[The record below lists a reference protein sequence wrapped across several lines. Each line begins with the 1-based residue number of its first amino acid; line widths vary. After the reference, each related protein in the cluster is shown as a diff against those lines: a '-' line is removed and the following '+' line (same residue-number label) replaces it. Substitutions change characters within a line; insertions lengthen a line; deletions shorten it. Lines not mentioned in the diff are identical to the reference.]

1 MRGLFTF
8 WNVFGLLVFL
18 LGAFVYWKSAG
29 SEAPGALPLPAE
41 GEAKPN
47 TLVLVLYRPDPPQGF
62 LKENHTL
69 TLGPGESP
77 EGRALAAW
85 AEATQSPAPK
95 SLFRLEKALVV
106 DLPAGFAQGLD
117 ATEEA
122 FRLYSL
128 AYTLLATFP
137 GAEEV
142 RFLLEGKPSPGL
154 AHLDLAKPIR
164 LP

>member
-8 WNVFGLLVFL
+8 WNVFGLLVFV

-29 SEAPGALPLPAE
+29 NEAPGALSLPSP
-41 GEAKPN
+41 GEAKPE
-47 TLVLVLYRPDPPQGF
+47 TLVLVLYRPDPPRGF
-62 LKENHTL
+62 LKESQTL

-77 EGRALAAW
+77 EGRALAVW

-95 SLFRLEKALVV
+95 ALFRLEKALVV

-117 ATEEA
+117 AMEEA

-128 AYTLLATFP
+128 AYTLLTTF

-142 RFLLEGKPSPGL
+142 RFLVEGKPSPGL
-154 AHLDLAKPIR
+154 AHLDLTKPIR